1 MGNVTTWRLCSKES
15 PLTLT
20 VFFFSIIGF
29 FGLLGIISFSFFN
42 VNPENFNVPPFF
54 IGGWSN
60 GSIVLWILIFI
71 QSIGSMIGIWLL
83 TKAYQMADTSYL
95 NVFEYS
101 FFIFAGLAGWIILG
115 QSITNFELLGIF
127 LIILAGIIVSLAVR
141 KKPTSL
147 KN

>member
-1 MGNVTTWRLCSKES
+1 M
-15 PLTLT
+15 
-20 VFFFSIIGF
+20 
-29 FGLLGIISFSFFN
+29 LGIISFSFLN
-42 VNPENFNVPPFF
+42 VSPEDFNVPPFF

-115 QSITNFELLGIF
+115 QSITNFELLGIV
-127 LIILAGIIVSLAVR
+127 LIIIAGIIVSLAVK

>member
-1 MGNVTTWRLCSKES
+1 M
-15 PLTLT
+15 
-20 VFFFSIIGF
+20 
-29 FGLLGIISFSFFN
+29 GIIYFSFFN
-42 VNPENFNVPPFF
+42 INPEDFNIPPFF

-127 LIILAGIIVSLAVR
+127 LIIIAGIIVSLAGK

>member
-1 MGNVTTWRLCSKES
+1 MTIS
-15 PLTLT
+15 
-20 VFFFSIIGF
+20 FIIFSIIGF
-29 FGLLGIISFSFFN
+29 FGLLGIIYFSFFN
-42 VNPENFNVPPFF
+42 VNPEVFNVPPFF

-127 LIILAGIIVSLAVR
+127 LIIFAGIIVSLAGK